1 MKWNKNIPRPDNPTR
16 KEVEEALEN
25 LDRSGV
31 VMEYIDGGIYLDLD
45 NDWIFKALEVVSIYG
60 YEVPPFFN
68 YSGGEGAHIK
78 IAEKDEIKGESVQAV
93 LGRKVHFEVVRA
105 YASFPNLKTY
115 GLENI
120 FKINVQSA
128 ELHNIREEL
137 TGKTT
142 PPNGKFFFVVL
153 AVRKIQPLRSLGMK
167 SDSAHEIAQL
177 EKGNDEMKVDENE
190 EEEEMITD
198 DDEEN
203 DVSADAEE
211 DQEEDEIK
219 TDNEETSDDE
229 EEDLDGNFFSAL
241 LDKKKQFGK

>member
-1 MKWNKNIPRPDNPTR
+1 MKNIPRAENPTR

-45 NDWIFKALEVVSIYG
+45 NDWIYKVVEVVSNYG

-68 YSGGEGAHIK
+68 YWEGGEGAHIK

-128 ELHNIREEL
+128 ELDNIREEL
-137 TGKTT
+137 TGKRTA
-142 PPNGKFFFVVL
+142 PNGKFFFIVV
-153 AVRKIQPLRSLGMK
+153 AVRHMTPLRSLGMK
-167 SDSAHEIAQL
+167 PDSGHDIKPKAREN
-177 EKGNDEMKVDENE
+177 NDHKTE
-190 EEEEMITD
+190 
-198 DDEEN
+198 
-203 DVSADAEE
+203 S
-211 DQEEDEIK
+211 EEDEEMS
-219 TDNEETSDDE
+219 TDEDE
-229 EEDLDGNFFSAL
+229 YV
-241 LDKKKQFGK
+241 

>member
-45 NDWIFKALEVVSIYG
+45 NDWIYKALEVVSNYG
-60 YEVPPFFN
+60 YEVPPFLN

-78 IAEKDEIKGESVQAV
+78 IAEDHEMKGNSVSDV
-93 LGRKVHFEVVRA
+93 LGRNVHFEVVRA
-105 YASFPNLKTY
+105 YSSFPNLKTY

-120 FKINVQSA
+120 LKINVQSA

-137 TGKTT
+137 TGKRT

-177 EKGNDEMKVDENE
+177 EKNE
-190 EEEEMITD
+190 EEEEIITD

-203 DVSADAEE
+203 DTSADAEEEGEMKTNNEEMSDDE
-211 DQEEDEIK
+211 DQEEDEMK
-219 TDNEETSDDE
+219 TDD

-241 LDKKKQFGK
+241 LDKLSKPFGK